1 MLPSPANCQ
10 KRVRPNAPVGPASSP
25 TCSSL
30 TCSHSGT
37 RHSGEGR
44 RRCCLV
50 AALCTFAARCRC
62 ADPRVGFVALRT
74 VLGARPATTMSAS
87 LVKAL
92 SRLRNCER
100 CSEAVTVITP
110 STSRFSNRR
119 SKISRWLS
127 VNASEVATF
136 QDSSALLSV
145 VLTCCPPGPDE
156 RENRQPSSEAGI
168 VRVGEISRSM
178 GQALHV
184 GAGLP
189 SRAVPRHDV
198 SEQVCSQR

>member
-1 MLPSPANCQ
+1 M
-10 KRVRPNAPVGPASSP
+10 
-25 TCSSL
+25 
-30 TCSHSGT
+30 
-37 RHSGEGR
+37 
-44 RRCCLV
+44 
-50 AALCTFAARCRC
+50 
-62 ADPRVGFVALRT
+62 
-74 VLGARPATTMSAS
+74 
-87 LVKAL
+87 
-92 SRLRNCER
+92 
-100 CSEAVTVITP
+100 ITP

-136 QDSSALLSV
+136 QESSALLSV

-168 VRVGEISRSM
+168 VREAEISRSM

-184 GAGLP
+184 GGGLP

-198 SEQVCSQR
+198 SE